1 MPEHFNNN
9 WGLRIYLKMSL
20 YLKRNGTLYRNLLDK
35 EIVTGRSLLE
45 KDLRELYVKVLS
57 NKVGTCIKRLYEW
70 VDKLD
75 GTDEIISQ
83 EKPDELK
90 QTSF

>member
-1 MPEHFNNN
+1 MPEPFNYN
-9 WGLRIYLKMSL
+9 WSQRNYFKISL
-20 YLKRNGTLYRNLLDK
+20 YLKRNRTLYRNLLDK
-35 EIVTGRSLLE
+35 EIVTGRSLQE
-45 KDLRELYVKVLS
+45 KDLRELGVKVLS

-83 EKPDELK
+83 EKRMN
-90 QTSF
+90 